1 MRGNHCC
8 FCLVVNSFHLTRKW
22 ILENQVLHNRA
33 CAVFS
38 LVLCFLIVRG
48 ECIALMY
55 LSSSVCTKCP
65 CSSEMFLTVTGIF
78 SKFHSW
84 SSLSLRWPHSRL
96 HLVKYYPYHDS
107 YLLKPKKSEIHVIF
121 SSLLLPYFFL
131 KINAENNCK
140 CNDKIYMIKFYS

>member
-8 FCLVVNSFHLTRKW
+8 FCLVVNSFHLTREW

-65 CSSEMFLTVTGIF
+65 CSSKMFLTVTGIF

-107 YLLKPKKSEIHVIF
+107 YLLKPR
-121 SSLLLPYFFL
+121 SLKFMWYFPLCRHHTFFL
-131 KINAENNCK
+131 K
-140 CNDKIYMIKFYS
+140 

>member
-8 FCLVVNSFHLTRKW
+8 FCLVVNSFHLTREW
-22 ILENQVLHNRA
+22 ILENQVLRNRA

-65 CSSEMFLTVTGIF
+65 CSSKMFLTVTGIF

-107 YLLKPKKSEIHVIF
+107 YLLKPR
-121 SSLLLPYFFL
+121 SLKFMWYFPLCRHHTFFL
-131 KINAENNCK
+131 K
-140 CNDKIYMIKFYS
+140 

>member
-8 FCLVVNSFHLTRKW
+8 FCLVVNSFHLTREW

-55 LSSSVCTKCP
+55 LSSSVCTKYP
-65 CSSEMFLTVTGIF
+65 CSSKMFLTVTGIF

-107 YLLKPKKSEIHVIF
+107 YLLKPR
-121 SSLLLPYFFL
+121 SLKFMWYFPLCRHHTFFL
-131 KINAENNCK
+131 K
-140 CNDKIYMIKFYS
+140 